1 MTWASRA
8 ACRGTPI
15 AMWFPPA
22 ASQYPAAQWYCDRC
36 PVRRECLEEALR
48 TEPADRRYGMR
59 AGLNPRERDDI
70 ARGDTPFPAF
80 PAPLPLPA
88 APTIQRPEGAPAV
101 SITDITPSPRK
112 DPADSVPATAEAL
125 IEWGAA
131 QQSSRLQTL
140 AGKARAALTD
150 LRQAAARESK
160 VAAAEDRI
168 ARLKAQ
174 LANAEKDLRAA
185 KGTPAAAKAGSSS
198 KPEPAEDY
206 PAIRA
211 WAREHGVDV
220 GAVGRPAR
228 AVIEAYHA
236 AQARDVA

>member
-1 MTWASRA
+1 MTWATRA
-8 ACRGTPI
+8 ACRGTPT
-15 AMWFPPA
+15 AMWFPRA

-48 TEPADRRYGMR
+48 IEPADRRYGMR

-70 ARGDTPFPAF
+70 ARGDAPVPEFP
-80 PAPLPLPA
+80 PPLPFPA

-101 SITDITPSPRK
+101 SITDITATPK
-112 DPADSVPATAEAL
+112 QDPAGGIPATADAL

-131 QQSSRLQTL
+131 QESSRLQAL

-160 VAAAEDRI
+160 VSAAEARI
-168 ARLKAQ
+168 GRLKAQ

-185 KGTPAAAKAGSSS
+185 KGTPAAAKSGSTS
-198 KPEPAEDY
+198 KPGPAEDY

-211 WAREHGVDV
+211 WARANGVAV
-220 GAVGRPAR
+220 GAVGRPSN

-236 AQARDVA
+236 AQAREVA